1 MITFTTSGSFNNIE
15 KFLNQMK
22 RQDVMTFLDKY
33 GYIGQLAL
41 ASSTP
46 VDSSLTATSWY
57 YEVEKKDGKYSIV
70 WRNSHVEDGVPIAI
84 LIQYGHATRNGGYV
98 QGRDYIN
105 PAIQPLFD
113 RIADDLWERVKR
125 G

>member
-1 MITFTTSGSFNNIE
+1 MITFETSGSFNNIE
-15 KFLNQMK
+15 RFLKSMK
-22 RQDVMTFLDKY
+22 KQDVESLLSKY
-33 GYIGQLAL
+33 GEIGQRAL
-41 ASSTP
+41 SDATP
-46 VDSSLTATSWY
+46 IDSALTAASWS
-57 YEVEKKDGKYSIV
+57 YEIEKKEGKYSIV
-70 WRNSHVEDGVPIAI
+70 WRNSHVEDGIPIAI

-113 RIADDLWERVKR
+113 TIANDIWEKVKN